1 VEGKGWFFF
10 KPLDQQA
17 ILEFFADYESGGAIS
32 RGNDFMLISHSYDFE
47 FKVGM
52 IDCLQEINIDAVQ
65 SLKDKNI
72 FYDCSST

>member
-32 RGNDFMLISHSYDFE
+32 MGNDFMLISHSYDFE

-52 IDCLQEINIDAVQ
+52 IDCL
-65 SLKDKNI
+65 
-72 FYDCSST
+72 